1 MMMGDVERAQERW
14 ALILQ
19 YLTSQRQI
27 FTPPIQLCHPL
38 LSFSRLYAVF
48 SVNPSTLCP
57 FSELFTPLR
66 CVFESIPHLC
76 APLLSF
82 SRLYAVFLSQPFNW
96 LEGGMEVD

>member
-1 MMMGDVERAQERW
+1 MGDVERAQERW

-48 SVNPSTLCP
+48 
-57 FSELFTPLR
+57 
-66 CVFESIPHLC
+66 
-76 APLLSF
+76 
-82 SRLYAVFLSQPFNW
+82 LSQPLNFVP
-96 LEGGMEVD
+96 LCFT

>member
-1 MMMGDVERAQERW
+1 MGDVERAQERW

-48 SVNPSTLCP
+48 
-57 FSELFTPLR
+57 F
-66 CVFESIPHLC
+66 
-76 APLLSF
+76 
-82 SRLYAVFLSQPFNW
+82 SQPFNFVP
-96 LEGGMEVD
+96 LS